1 MLLLFTRRILNG
13 YLPCLCPLVTYWIMA
28 IASILISQ
36 LQRSSILKNP
46 RYLNQSILSLDSDH
60 AISLLRILV
69 TISHH
74 SSPLS
79 PPHSHTELSDTLSS
93 WMNFLAFCSLP
104 LCVSIERYDFLFT
117 KHMPCFYGTV
127 PLLILCSPPIV
138 LHLYLSKFYPSVPH
152 WGKLDRDTFAWL

>member
-1 MLLLFTRRILNG
+1 MATHLVYVLLVN
-13 YLPCLCPLVTYWIMA
+13 YWIMA

-36 LQRSSILKNP
+36 LQHSSILKNP

-79 PPHSHTELSDTLSS
+79 PPHSHTELSDILSS
-93 WMNFLAFCSLP
+93 WMNFLALCSLP

-138 LHLYLSKFYPSVPH
+138 LHLYPSKFYPSVPH
-152 WGKLDRDTFAWL
+152 RETGQRHVCLVMAMSCAGPML